1 MEESHGRTVRRATRR
16 RKIGL
21 LSTLPALVALAG
33 GGCAGRYAGPR
44 SVASIGALTVLAG
57 SASWAAGDRTVGGTD
72 TSRGLV
78 NAGLVSVAVGLAAI
92 VVAGGW
98 MAGSVACHADPDC
111 DEEEQ
116 CREIPAPP
124 GGVPYKQCMP
134 R

>member
-1 MEESHGRTVRRATRR
+1 
-16 RKIGL
+16 
-21 LSTLPALVALAG
+21 
-33 GGCAGRYAGPR
+33 
-44 SVASIGALTVLAG
+44 VASIGALTVLAG
-57 SASWAAGDRTVGGTD
+57 SASWAAGDRAVGGAD

-92 VVAGGW
+92 VAAGGW